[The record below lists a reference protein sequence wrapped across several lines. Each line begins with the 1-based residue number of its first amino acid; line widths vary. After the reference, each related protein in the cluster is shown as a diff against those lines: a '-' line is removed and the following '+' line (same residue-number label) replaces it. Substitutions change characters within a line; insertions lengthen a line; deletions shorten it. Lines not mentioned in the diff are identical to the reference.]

1 MDILYYS
8 NYCKH
13 SKSILTF
20 LLKNNLS
27 NTLNFICID
36 KKVRDP
42 INNQIYIYLEDGRK
56 VLLPPNI
63 HSVPALMQVNNNYNV
78 LYGGDIVANFETK
91 VQIQNDIAN
100 KNNGEPMGYRLD
112 QFSSIV
118 SEKYTMYN
126 MSPNELS
133 AKGKGGERQM
143 YNYVSANHDSIN
155 IKTPPDTYQPDK
167 LSNEVTIDKLEQQR
181 NSEIKN

>member
-27 NTLNFICID
+27 NSLNFICID
-36 KKVRDP
+36 KKVRDST
-42 INNQIYIYLEDGRK
+42 NNQIYIFLEDGRK

-63 HSVPALMQVNNNYNV
+63 HSVPALMEINKNYNII
-78 LYGGDIVANFETK
+78 YGASIVSHFESK
-91 VQIQNDIAN
+91 IQVQNDIAT
-100 KNNGEPMGYRLD
+100 KNNGEPFGYGLN
-112 QFSSIV
+112 QFSNIV
-118 SEKYTMYN
+118 SEKYTMYS
-126 MSPNELS
+126 MTPDELS

-143 YNYVSANHDSIN
+143 YNYVSATHDIIN

-167 LSNEVTIDKLEQQR
+167 LSNEVTIDKIEQQR
-181 NSEIKN
+181 NSEIKI